1 MSAPVANP
9 PRTSPHGSGADAAP
23 KGGTSTDQ
31 PQPVPSMGGVS
42 GFNGNR
48 RVPPPANEPVKTY
61 APGSPEKAALK
72 ARLRQMAGERI
83 EIPLVIGG
91 REIRTGEKGT
101 AVMPHDHGHV
111 LADWHK
117 AGREHVE
124 QAVRAAN
131 EAHHEWAN
139 WSWEDR
145 AAVFLKA
152 AELLATTHRNTLLA
166 ATMLGQSKTVFQAE
180 IDAAAELIDFWRF
193 NPYYA
198 QQLYDEQPLSD
209 RTMWN
214 QLDYR
219 PLEGFVYA
227 VTPFN
232 FTAIGGNLPTA
243 PALMGNTVV
252 WKPAATAMLSSYYT
266 MKLLEEAGLPPG
278 VINFVPGDPA
288 KVSEILL
295 THRDLAG
302 VHFTGSTG
310 VFNSMWET
318 IGRNMGNYRS
328 YPRIVG
334 ETGGKDFIVAHPS
347 ADPQQLAVA
356 MVRGAFEY
364 QGQKCSAASR
374 AYVPQSLWPD
384 VKERA
389 VAMMRDIRMGDVQDF
404 RNFMGAVIDKKAFT
418 RIGEYL
424 DDAKQNASI
433 VQGGTPKGDTGYFI
447 EPTLVET
454 ADPGYRLLCEEI
466 FGPVLTVH
474 VYADARWEETLG
486 VIDRTSP
493 YALTGAVFSR
503 ERKALKQAVVALR
516 NAAGNFYVN
525 DKPTGAVVGQ
535 QPFGGARGSG
545 TNDKAGSKLNLVRWV
560 SPRNIK
566 ETFSPPTDYTYPFM
580 GEE

>member
-1 MSAPVANP
+1 MSASATKSAVDDPSPESLPIA
-9 PRTSPHGSGADAAP
+9 TS
-23 KGGTSTDQ
+23 Q
-31 PQPVPSMGGVS
+31 PQPVPSSGGIS
-42 GFNGNR
+42 GFNGTR
-48 RVPPPANEPVKTY
+48 RVPPPVNETVRGY
-61 APGSPEKAALK
+61 APGSPERAALK
-72 ARLRQMAGERI
+72 ARLKSMAAERI
-83 EIPLVIGG
+83 DIPLVIGG
-91 REIRTGEKGT
+91 EEIRTGDT
-101 AVMPHDHGHV
+101 AQAVMPHDHRHV
-111 LADWHK
+111 LGDWHK
-117 AGREHVE
+117 ASPAHV
-124 QAVRAAN
+124 ARAIDAAN
-131 EAHHEWAN
+131 AAHREWSN

-152 AELLATTHRNTLLA
+152 AELLSTTWRMTINA
-166 ATMLGQSKTVFQAE
+166 ATMLGQSKTAFQAE
-180 IDAAAELIDFWRF
+180 IDSAAELIDFWRF

-198 QQLYDEQPLSD
+198 QSLYDEQPLSD

-219 PLEGFVYA
+219 SLEGFVYA

-232 FTAIGGNLPTA
+232 FTSIAGNLPTA
-243 PALMGNTVV
+243 PALMGNTVI
-252 WKPAATAMLSSYYT
+252 WKPASSAMPSAYYL

-288 KVSEILL
+288 GVSNVALG
-295 THRDLAG
+295 HRDLAG

-318 IGRNMGNYRS
+318 IGRNMSRYRS

-334 ETGGKDFIVAHPS
+334 ETGGKDFIVAHAS
-347 ADPQQLAVA
+347 ADPQALAVA

-374 AYVPQSLWPD
+374 VYVPRSIWRD
-384 VKERA
+384 VEAR
-389 VAMMRDIRMGDVQDF
+389 VTAMMSEIRMGDVTDF
-404 RNFMGAVIDKKAFT
+404 RNFMGAVIDERAFK
-418 RIGEYL
+418 RIGDYL
-424 DDAKQNASI
+424 SGARAGDRI
-433 VQGGTPKGDTGYFI
+433 VAGGNVKGDSGYFV
-447 EPTLVET
+447 EPTLIET
-454 ADPGYRLLCEEI
+454 SDPSNRLLCEEI
-466 FGPVLTVH
+466 FGPVLAAY
-474 VYADARWEETLG
+474 VYPDNKWEETLSI
-486 VIDRTSP
+486 VDRTSP

-503 ERKALKQAVVALR
+503 DRKAVKQAAITLR

-566 ETFSPPTDYTYPFM
+566 ETFAPPTDFRYAFM
-580 GEE
+580 EEK